1 VRPVSSLTAL
11 VIIAA
16 AVVTSAC
23 GQQRAH
29 AHGAL
34 SASPKAPVV
43 PLAGGSG
50 PGTCRRAKAGAPGHT
65 VTVGTSD
72 NGKYLCVKPGTTLIV
87 ILRGTPD
94 RTWAPIHA
102 SSRVL
107 EPRGNGRLALQ
118 RGVTGAYFVAAHAG
132 RAVISSARPACAP
145 ASMGSASCGAK
156 LTFHTTVVVRG

>member
-1 VRPVSSLTAL
+1 MRPVSSLTAL
-11 VIIAA
+11 VIIAVA
-16 AVVTSAC
+16 AVTTAC
-23 GQQRAH
+23 GQQRAP
-29 AHGAL
+29 AGSGL
-34 SASPKAPVV
+34 SASPKVPMV

-50 PGTCRRAKAGAPGHT
+50 GCQRAKAGAPGHM

-72 NGKYLCVKPGTTLIV
+72 NGKSLCVKPGTTLLV

-118 RGVTGAYFVAAHAG
+118 RGVTGAYFVAVRAG

-156 LTFHTTVVVRG
+156 LTFQTTVVIRG